1 MSHFHRFGLIVFVMM
16 FLISCVGTK
25 SADSMVPT
33 PEKLQLIFDTDANNE
48 LDDQHALAY
57 LLFNLDI
64 FDLEGITVNST
75 FNGGGIQGHFDEA
88 ERVVKLCDFYPE
100 MKIYKGAE
108 SSYEAILSSVNEVN
122 FDGSEAVDFIIQRAH
137 VPRNEKLVL
146 LAVGKLTNVALAFA
160 KDPSIIEKVRVVWLG
175 SNFPAP
181 GEYNLDAD
189 TTAVNPVLQSGAEIE
204 MVTVRYDDGT
214 GTTAVVA
221 SLADIRSIMPGKGPR
236 INEAVTGR
244 HGGSFYTFGDYSI
257 ELFEKFEGN
266 PVERPLFDMAA
277 VAILKNPSWAQ
288 RKTIGTP
295 LLVGNTWR
303 EQVNNPKTIDIWEY
317 FDKDAIMADFYG
329 TMTRN
334 TPDN

>member
-1 MSHFHRFGLIVFVMM
+1 MSNLHRFTIIALCILI
-16 FLISCVGTK
+16 ITSCVGTK
-25 SADSMVPT
+25 SSDLIVPT
-33 PEKLQLIFDTDANNE
+33 PEKIQLIFDTDANNE

-57 LLFNLDI
+57 LLFNSDI

-88 ERVVKLCDFYPE
+88 ERVVKLCDFYPG
-100 MKIYKGAE
+100 MKIYRGAE
-108 SSYEAILSSVNEVN
+108 SSYESILSSVSEIS
-122 FDGSEAVDFIIQRAH
+122 FDGSDAVDFIIQRAH
-137 VPRNEKLVL
+137 VPHNEKLVL

-160 KDPSIIEKVRVVWLG
+160 KDPSIIDKVRVVWLG

-181 GEYNLDAD
+181 GEYNLDSD

-204 MVTVRYDDGT
+204 MVTVRYDDET

-221 SLADIRSIMPGKGPR
+221 SLTDIRSIMPGKGPR
-236 INEAVTGR
+236 VADPVTGR

-257 ELFEKFEGN
+257 ELFEKFEDH
-266 PVERPLFDMAA
+266 PSERPLFDMAA
-277 VAILKNPSWAQ
+277 VAILKNPNWAQ

-295 LLVGNTWR
+295 LLVGNTWQ

-329 TMTRN
+329 TMTKH
-334 TPDN
+334 TPDK

>member
-1 MSHFHRFGLIVFVMM
+1 MSHFHRFGLIVLSLMI
-16 FLISCVGTK
+16 LISCVGTK
-25 SADSMVPT
+25 SVDSIVPT
-33 PEKLQLIFDTDANNE
+33 PEKLKLIFDTDANNE

-108 SSYEAILSSVNEVN
+108 SSYDSILASINEVT
-122 FDGSEAVDFIIQRAH
+122 FDGSEAVDFIIERAH

-160 KDPSIIEKVRVVWLG
+160 KDPSIIEKVRVGWLG
-175 SNFPAP
+175 SNFPAS

-204 MVTVRYDDGT
+204 MVTVRYDDET

-221 SLADIRSIMPGKGPR
+221 SLEDIRSIMPGKGPR
-236 INEAVTGR
+236 ITEPVTGR

-257 ELFEKFEGN
+257 ELFEKF
-266 PVERPLFDMAA
+266 
-277 VAILKNPSWAQ
+277 
-288 RKTIGTP
+288 
-295 LLVGNTWR
+295 
-303 EQVNNPKTIDIWEY
+303 
-317 FDKDAIMADFYG
+317 
-329 TMTRN
+329 
-334 TPDN
+334 